1 MKKLSRE
8 EVIDIFNFRFATK
21 EFNGDIVPDADME
34 MIAEAGRLSPSS
46 FGLEPWKFVV
56 VADKNLINEVAE
68 VSWGMQRQA
77 PTTSHMILGLT
88 RAGKHVRYDAKY
100 LHDIWVENKGVSEE
114 FFEGLK
120 PILEQF
126 QKANMDIEN
135 SDKDL
140 LTWSTRQNYIAM
152 GNMMTAAAMIGVDSC
167 AVEGFDKE
175 KVEEILV
182 KKGILDKEN
191 FDLSY
196 IIVFGYRAD
205 SPKREKSRKPASEI
219 IEWVK

>member
-21 EFNGDIVPDADME
+21 EFNGEIIPDEDMQ
-34 MIAEAGRLSPSS
+34 MIAETARLSPSS

-56 VADKNLINEVAE
+56 VADRNLIKEAAE

-77 PTTSHMILGLT
+77 ATTSHMILGLT
-88 RAGKHVRYDAKY
+88 RTGKHVRYDAQY
-100 LHDIWVENKGVSEE
+100 THDVWVENKGVSEE
-114 FFEGLK
+114 FFEKLK
-120 PILEQF
+120 PVLQEF
-126 QKANMDIEN
+126 QKTNI
-135 SDKDL
+135 DKEISEKSL
-140 LTWSTRQNYIAM
+140 LDWSVKQNYIAM

-167 AVEGFDKE
+167 AIEGFDKE
-175 KVEEILV
+175 KVEEMLV
-182 KKGILDKEN
+182 KRGILDKEN

-196 IIVFGYRAD
+196 IVLFGYRQGE
-205 SPKREKSRKPASEI
+205 PKRAKARKPASEI

>member
-21 EFNGDIVPDADME
+21 EFNGEIIPDADME

-46 FGLEPWKFVV
+46 FGLEPWKFMV

-114 FFEGLK
+114 FFAGLK

-140 LTWSTRQNYIAM
+140 LAWSTRQNYIAM
-152 GNMMTAAAMIGVDSC
+152 GNMMTAAAMVGVDSC

-182 KKGILDKEN
+182 KKGLLDKEN

-205 SPKREKSRKPASEI
+205 SPKREKARKPASEI

>member
-21 EFNGDIVPDADME
+21 EFNGDIIPDADMQ

-77 PTTSHMILGLT
+77 STTSHMILGLT

-140 LTWSTRQNYIAM
+140 LIWSTRQNYIAM

-196 IIVFGYRAD
+196 IIVFGYRAEE
-205 SPKREKSRKPASEI
+205 PKREKARKPASEI
-219 IEWVK
+219 IEWIK